1 LKTFDSCRVAI
12 LTMAAFA
19 FALGAGAQTPPPA
32 TATNAETPNEL
43 FVTVGKSVL
52 VNSALPIERI
62 AVGFGDFAE
71 ATAVSPTE
79 VLVNGKVV
87 GETSLIV
94 WQRGGSK
101 LFFDVSVRPS
111 HFAADTHIDA
121 VRRELRRELPGQ
133 EASVTVEGDAVFLR
147 GRVKDVVS
155 ADRAMAI
162 ASTLG
167 KPVNLLYVDV
177 PAQDEQIL
185 IKVKFA
191 TVDRSVT
198 RDLGLNF
205 FSTGATNTIGGITTG
220 EFSPPT
226 ITRGGSGPAATTT
239 VSVSDALN
247 IFLLRPD
254 LNLGATIRALE
265 GKALVQILA
274 EPNVLALN
282 GKQASFLAGG
292 EFPYPVVQGGGA
304 GTVPTVTIQF
314 REFGVRINFIPT
326 ITPRGTI
333 RLQVAPEVSALDFA
347 GGLAF
352 QGTRVPAVTVRR
364 VSTEVE
370 LNDGQSFAIGGLID
384 NRTTEILQKIPL
396 LGDIPLF
403 GKLFR
408 SMSRNRENTEL
419 LILITPELVH
429 PIPVGAPTP
438 RVNFPAEFLPP
449 TPGTVVRT
457 PGVNVTGMGVVTPP
471 IKTIPLETMME
482 SLKPE
487 KPLVQGTGQAGFSNT
502 ASAPIQFIAVP
513 TPVAPAAAP
522 AAAPK

>member
-1 LKTFDSCRVAI
+1 MKTSHACRKGTPVLAAA
-12 LTMAAFA
+12 LAFA
-19 FALGAGAQTPPPA
+19 VIAAAQTPAPPA
-32 TATNAETPNEL
+32 APSSSESPNEL

-71 ATAVSPTE
+71 ATAVSPQE
-79 VLVNGKVV
+79 VLVNGKAV
-87 GETSLIV
+87 GETSLII

-101 LFFDVSVRPS
+101 LFFDVTVRAS

-121 VRRELRRELPGQ
+121 VRRELKRELPGQ
-133 EASVTVEGDAVFLR
+133 EATISVENDIVFLR
-147 GRVKDVVS
+147 GRVKDLVS

-177 PAQDEQIL
+177 PAADEQIL
-185 IKVKFA
+185 IRVKFA
-191 TVDRSVT
+191 TIDRSVS

-205 FSTGATNTIGGITTG
+205 FSTGATRTIGSIGT
-220 EFSPPT
+220 EQFSPPT
-226 ITRGGSGPAATTT
+226 ITHSATTT
-239 VSVSDALN
+239 TATVSDALN

-254 LNLGATIRALE
+254 LNLGATIKALE
-265 GKALVQILA
+265 SRSLAEILA

-292 EFPYPVVQGGGA
+292 EFPYPVAQGGGA
-304 GTVPTVTIQF
+304 GSIPTITIQF

-347 GGLAF
+347 SGLQF
-352 QGTRVPAVTVRR
+352 EGINVPAVTVRR
-364 VSTEVE
+364 VNTEVE
-370 LNDGQSFAIGGLID
+370 LNDGQSFAIGGLLD
-384 NRTTEILQKIPL
+384 NRTTDLLSKIPV
-396 LGDIPLF
+396 LGDIPLL
-403 GKLFR
+403 GKLFQSR
-408 SMSRNRENTEL
+408 SRRRQNTEL

-429 PIPVGAPTP
+429 AIPVGAPLP
-438 RVNFPAEFLPP
+438 GLNYPAEFLPP
-449 TPGTVVRT
+449 NPGSVTRT
-457 PGVNVTGMGVVTPP
+457 PPVAVTGTGAIPGPV
-471 IKTIPLETMME
+471 KTIPLETLME

-487 KPLVQGTGQAGFSNT
+487 KPLLQGTGTAGMSNT
-502 ASAPIQFIAVP
+502 LAAPMQFIAVP
-513 TPVAPAAAP
+513 TPAAAP
-522 AAAPK
+522 APATSAPK

>member
-1 LKTFDSCRVAI
+1 MNISDVWRQAIPFFAVAVT
-12 LTMAAFA
+12 LAFNAA
-19 FALGAGAQTPPPA
+19 AQTPAPA
-32 TATNAETPNEL
+32 PESPNEL

-71 ATAVSPTE
+71 ATAVSPLE
-79 VLVNGKVV
+79 ILVNGKAV

-94 WQRGGSK
+94 WQKGGSK
-101 LFFDVSVRPS
+101 LFFDVSVRAS

-133 EASVTVEGDAVFLR
+133 EVSITVENDAVFLR
-147 GRVKDVVS
+147 GRVKDLVS

-177 PAQDEQIL
+177 PAPDEQIL

-191 TVDRSVT
+191 TVDRSVSS
-198 RDLGLNF
+198 DLGLNL
-205 FSTGATNTIGGITTG
+205 FSTGATNTIGGISTQQFT
-220 EFSPPT
+220 PPVL
-226 ITRGGSGPAATTT
+226 TRTGSGRAATTT
-239 VSVSDALN
+239 VSISDALN

-254 LNLGATIRALE
+254 LNLGATIKALE
-265 GKALVQILA
+265 RQALLEILA

-304 GTVPTVTIQF
+304 GALPTVTIQF

-352 QGTRVPAVTVRR
+352 QGFSIPALSVRR
-364 VSTEVE
+364 VNTEVE

-408 SMSRNRENTEL
+408 TRARNRENTEL

-429 PIPVGAPTP
+429 PIPAGAPAP
-438 RVNFPAEFLPP
+438 AFNFPVPFLDSV
-449 TPGTVVRT
+449 PGNATHT
-457 PGVNVTGMGVVTPP
+457 PGVAITGLGVVTPP
-471 IKTIPLETMME
+471 TKTIPLETLME

-487 KPLVQGTGQAGFSNT
+487 KPLLQGTGTAGLSNT
-502 ASAPIQFIAVP
+502 LAAPMQFVAVP
-513 TPVAPAAAP
+513 TPAPAAAAP
-522 AAAPK
+522 AAK

>member
-1 LKTFDSCRVAI
+1 MKTSHACRKGIPVLAVAI
-12 LTMAAFA
+12 AFA
-19 FALGAGAQTPPPA
+19 SVARAQTPATPA
-32 TATNAETPNEL
+32 PSSSSDSPNEL

-62 AVGFGDFAE
+62 AVGYGDFAE
-71 ATAVSPTE
+71 ATAVSPQE
-79 VLVNGKVV
+79 VLVNGKAV
-87 GETSLIV
+87 GETSLII
-94 WQRGGSK
+94 WQRGGTK
-101 LFFDVSVRPS
+101 LFFDVTVRAS

-133 EASVTVEGDAVFLR
+133 EASISVENDLVFLR
-147 GRVKDVVS
+147 GRVKDVIS

-177 PAQDEQIL
+177 PAADEQIL

-191 TVDRSVT
+191 TIDRSIS

-205 FSTGATNTIGGITTG
+205 FSTGGGNTVGSISTQ
-220 EFSPPT
+220 EFSAPSVS
-226 ITRGGSGPAATTT
+226 RNGTTT
-239 VSVSDALN
+239 TASISDALN

-254 LNLGATIRALE
+254 LNLGATIKALE
-265 GKALVQILA
+265 QRSLLEILA

-292 EFPYPVVQGGGA
+292 EFPYPVAQGGGA
-304 GTVPTVTIQF
+304 GTLPVITIQF
-314 REFGVRINFIPT
+314 REFGVKINFIPT

-333 RLQVAPEVSALDFA
+333 RLQVAPEVSALDFP
-347 GGLAF
+347 GGLQF
-352 QGTRVPAVTVRR
+352 QGINVPAVTVRR
-364 VSTEVE
+364 VNTEVE

-384 NRTTEILQKIPL
+384 NRTTDLLSKIPL

-403 GKLFR
+403 GKLFQSR
-408 SMSRNRENTEL
+408 SRKRENTEL

-438 RVNFPAEFLPP
+438 GLHYPVDFLPP
-449 TPGTVVRT
+449 IPGDVVRT
-457 PGVNVTGMGVVTPP
+457 PGVAVTGLGVVTPP
-471 IKTIPLETMME
+471 VKTIPLETLME

-487 KPLVQGTGQAGFSNT
+487 KPLLQGTGQAGLSNT
-502 ASAPIQFIAVP
+502 LAAPMQFIAVP
-513 TPVAPAAAP
+513 TAPAATPAP
-522 AAAPK
+522 ATSAPK